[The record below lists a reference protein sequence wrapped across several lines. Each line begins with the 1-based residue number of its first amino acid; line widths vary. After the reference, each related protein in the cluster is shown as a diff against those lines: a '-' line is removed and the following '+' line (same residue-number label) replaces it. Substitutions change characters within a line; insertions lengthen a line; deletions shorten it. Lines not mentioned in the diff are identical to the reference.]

1 MKLERTAI
9 NFAQTPGV
17 AYQVWTTIRLASV
30 FSISLILTACGDN
43 PSVEGNSTPA
53 NSSTAIGIVYTGE
66 APLTDEVTTFKTEF
80 WNKLAG
86 DDKCGQCHT
95 NGGAA
100 SSFAFVDL
108 DNINTAFAKAIA
120 TNNSGDLIVDRSAP
134 NLSRVV
140 VKVANGH
147 QCWESNPQVC
157 ATIIEGYIDNWVSGT
172 SGGSTIGRKIQLTA
186 PVIVDPGDSRNFPAA
201 ATDNGANSF
210 ANTIHPLL
218 TQHCDSCHSETAP
231 VQQPPFFANTDAD
244 SSYEAAKSKID
255 LDTPVNSRFVSRIKE
270 LHNCWTANCVSD
282 ATEVQTAIEQFAGAI
297 TLDVIN
303 PDFVNSKAITFTNS
317 ILASGGSRYEDD
329 QIALWEFKTGTGSV
343 AYDTSGV
350 EPAMNLNLTN
360 TGWILG
366 YGIDINAGGRAS
378 ASTLSSKK
386 LTDHIKLTGSYS
398 IEAWVIPGNVTQ
410 ENARIVSF
418 SGTPDDRNFALSQTM
433 YNYEFMNRS
442 TNTDSGGDPSL
453 MTHPNDE
460 DLQSTLQHV
469 VVTFDPVQGR
479 KIYVNSVFTDDSDAP
494 SSTGG
499 NLSDWSDTYSF
510 ILGNEFTGDMGANE
524 WTGKVRMVA
533 VHNSAL
539 NQSQISQNYELG
551 VGQKYFM
558 LFSVEH
564 IVNKGV
570 ADDGDDSNNA
580 YVYFEVEQYDGTAYL
595 FNQPKFISL
604 DDQYTVATDIPV
616 KGMRIGVNGRET
628 VSGQVYGNIDTSIN
642 STDYTPDGQLL
653 SPLGTV
659 IAVEKGPESDE
670 FFLTFEL
677 LGTEDNVRVEAEPIS
692 PTPPADI
699 EAAANIGTKTFDEI
713 NHTMSV
719 VTGIAT
725 TNAAVETLYNTYK
738 QQFPSV
744 ENISAFLPSH
754 QMAIAQLA
762 MTYCDQLV
770 TQDIALNN
778 ASAQYFTD
786 FNFGATAASAFDSAS
801 QDQILEPLLER
812 LANLDG
818 GTQTNNLST
827 IPDYAEIKSALGGA
841 GTDTQTL
848 DTGTRTLNYTSLVS
862 TMQNN
867 CISCD
872 TTDRTKEI
880 VTAMCAATLGSS
892 LAIIQ

>member
-9 NFAQTPGV
+9 KFAQTPGV
-17 AYQVWTTIRLASV
+17 AYQVWTSIRLASV
-30 FSISLILTACGDN
+30 FSMSLILAACGDS
-43 PSVEGNSTPA
+43 PSVEGNATPTGNST
-53 NSSTAIGIVYTGE
+53 TLGISYLGE
-66 APLTDEVTTFKTEF
+66 APLTDEVATFKTEF

-100 SSFAFVDL
+100 SGFAFVDL
-108 DNINTAFAKAIA
+108 DNINTAFARAIA
-120 TNNSGDLIVDRSAP
+120 TNNSGQLIVDRSAP

-140 VKVANGH
+140 VKVAEGH

-157 ATIIEGYIDNWVSGT
+157 ATIIEGYIDNWVSDLD
-172 SGGSTIGRKIQLTA
+172 GGSTTGRKIQLTA
-186 PVIVDPGDSRNFPAA
+186 PTIVDPGNSRNFPDN

-210 ANTIHPLL
+210 ANTVHPIL
-218 TQHCDSCHSETAP
+218 TLNCDSCHSETTANP
-231 VQQPPFFANTDAD
+231 QPPFFANADAV
-244 SSYEAAKSKID
+244 SAYEAAKSKMN
-255 LDTPVNSRFVSRIKE
+255 LDAPENSRFVSRLKE
-270 LHNCWTANCVSD
+270 LHNCWTSNCASD
-282 ATEVQTAIEQFAGAI
+282 ANDIEVAIAQFANAI
-297 TLDVIN
+297 ALDVLDVN
-303 PDFVNSKAITFTNS
+303 FVNSKAITFSNA

-329 QIALWEFKTGTGSV
+329 QIALWEFKTGENSV

-360 TGWILG
+360 TSWIPG
-366 YGIDINAGGRAS
+366 YGIDISAGGRAS
-378 ASTLSSKK
+378 ASTASSKK
-386 LTDHIKLTGSYS
+386 LTDYIKLTGAYS

-410 ENARIVSF
+410 ENARIVSL

-442 TNTDSGGDPSL
+442 TNTDSGGEPSL
-453 MTHPNDE
+453 MTDANDE

-479 KIYVNSVFTDDSDAP
+479 KVYVNSVFTDDSDTP
-494 SSTGG
+494 SAQGG
-499 NLSDWSDTYSF
+499 NLTDWSDNYSF
-510 ILGNEFTGDMGANE
+510 VLGNEFTGDMGANE
-524 WTGKVRMVA
+524 WIGKLRLVA
-533 VHNSAL
+533 IHNSAL

-564 IVNKGV
+564 IINKDIP
-570 ADDGDDSNNA
+570 DDGDASNNA
-580 YVYFEVEQYDGTAYL
+580 YIYFEVEQYDGTGYL

-604 DDQYTVATDIPV
+604 DDQFTPTTSIPV
-616 KGMRIGVNGRET
+616 KGMRIGVNGREV
-628 VSGQVYGNIDTSIN
+628 VSGQVYGNVDTSIN
-642 STDYTPDGQLL
+642 STSYTADGQLL
-653 SPLGTV
+653 SSLGTV
-659 IAVEKGPESDE
+659 IAVEKGSSSDE

-677 LGTEDNVRVEAEPIS
+677 LGTEDNVRVEGEPIS
-692 PTPPADI
+692 PTAPADI

-725 TNAAVETLYNTYK
+725 TNTAVETLYTTYK
-738 QQFPSV
+738 QQFPTV

-778 ASAQYFTD
+778 ASAQYFSG
-786 FNFGATAASAFDSAS
+786 FNFGATAASAFSSAS

-812 LANLDG
+812 LANLDAS
-818 GTQTNNLST
+818 TQTNNLSD
-827 IPDYAEIKSALGGA
+827 IPDYTEIKDALGSPNA
-841 GTDTQTL
+841 QTL
-848 DTGTRTLNYTSLVS
+848 DTGTRTINYTSLVA
-862 TMQNN
+862 TMQTN
-867 CISCD
+867 CTSCN
-872 TTDRTKEI
+872 TTARTKEI

>member
-9 NFAQTPGV
+9 KFAQTPGV
-17 AYQVWTTIRLASV
+17 AYQVWTSIRLASV
-30 FSISLILTACGDN
+30 LSISLVLAACGDS
-43 PSVEGNSTPA
+43 PSVEGNATPS
-53 NSSTAIGIVYTGE
+53 NITAALDVDYSGE
-66 APLTDEVTTFKTEF
+66 PPLTDEVTTFKTEF
-80 WNKLAG
+80 WNNLAG
-86 DDKCGQCHT
+86 SDKCGQCHT
-95 NGGAA
+95 SGGAA
-100 SSFAFVDL
+100 SGFAFVDL
-108 DNINTAFAKAIA
+108 DNINTAFARAIA
-120 TNNSGDLIVDRSAP
+120 TNNSGDLIVDRSSP

-140 VKVANGH
+140 VKVAGGH
-147 QCWESNPQVC
+147 QCWVSNPQIC
-157 ATIIEGYIDNWVSGT
+157 ADIIEGYIDNWVNGT
-172 SGGSTIGRKIQLTA
+172 GSGSTAGRKIQLTA
-186 PVIVDPGDSRNFPAA
+186 PIVVDPGDSRNFPGTAI
-201 ATDNGANSF
+201 DNGVDSF
-210 ANTIHPLL
+210 ANTVHPIL
-218 TQHCDSCHSETAP
+218 TQHCDSCHSEAAAVP
-231 VQQPPFFANTDAD
+231 QPPFFANADAD

-255 LDTPVNSRFVSRIKE
+255 LDVPANSRFVSRLKE
-270 LHNCWTANCVSD
+270 LHNCWTSNCVSD
-282 ATEVQTAIEQFAGAI
+282 ATEIQNAIAQFAGAI
-297 TLDVIN
+297 TLDVLN
-303 PDFVNSKAITFTNS
+303 PDFVNSKAITFSNA

-350 EPAMNLNLTN
+350 EPAMNLDLTN
-360 TGWILG
+360 TSWILG

-378 ASTLSSKK
+378 ATTASSKK
-386 LTDHIKLTGSYS
+386 LTDHIQLTGSYS

-442 TNTDSGGDPSL
+442 TTTDSGGDPSL
-453 MTHPNDE
+453 MTDANDE
-460 DLQSTLQHV
+460 DLQSSLQHV

-479 KIYVNSVFTDDSDAP
+479 RIYVNSVFTDDSDAP
-494 SSTGG
+494 TSQGG
-499 NLSDWSDTYSF
+499 NLTDWSDTYSF
-510 ILGNEFTGDMGANE
+510 VLGNEFTGDMGANE
-524 WTGKVRMVA
+524 WIGKVRMVA
-533 VHNSAL
+533 IHNSAL

-564 IVNKGV
+564 IINSGV
-570 ADDGDDSNNA
+570 NA
-580 YVYFEVEQYDGTAYL
+580 YVYFEVEQYDNTGYL

-604 DDQYTVATDIPV
+604 DDQYSPTTSIPV

-628 VSGQVYGNIDTSIN
+628 VSGQVYGNLDTSIN
-642 STDYTPDGQLL
+642 STDYTADGQLL
-653 SPLGTV
+653 SSLGTV
-659 IAVEKGPESDE
+659 IAVEKGPEADE

-692 PTPPADI
+692 PIAPPDI
-699 EAAANIGTKTFDEI
+699 EAAASIGTKTFDEI

-725 TNAAVETLYNTYK
+725 TNTAVETLYNTYK
-738 QQFPSV
+738 QQFPTV

-778 ASAQYFTD
+778 SASQYFTG
-786 FNFGATAASAFDSAS
+786 FQFGVTAASAFDSAS

-812 LANLDG
+812 LANLDA

-827 IPDYAEIKSALGGA
+827 TPDYAEIKSALGGA
-841 GTDTQTL
+841 GIDTQTL
-848 DTGTRTLNYTSLVS
+848 DTGTQLLNYTSLVA

-867 CISCD
+867 CTACD
-872 TTDRTKEI
+872 TTARTKEI